1 MVRPCRALAVASHN
15 LNTFSP
21 AALASHLFLSHSL
34 TSLTIILFS
43 TEFEGLGAG
52 DVSGGAGSTHTD
64 DDMHDLFRS
73 FLVDSEDLLNVPSS
87 QGSHAGVGQAATA
100 PTSSAPTPTD
110 LPGQASFGFRN
121 AQGGGGRGG
130 VTYEADDGVR
140 GMRRRANTSPEC
152 EDTGRVSSTQVCA
165 NVFMCVILLLKRF

>member
-1 MVRPCRALAVASHN
+1 MSIFSTSVFTCHS
-15 LNTFSP
+15 TF
-21 AALASHLFLSHSL
+21 F
-34 TSLTIILFS
+34 FS

-64 DDMHDLFRS
+64 EDMHDLFRS

-87 QGSHAGVGQAATA
+87 QGNHVVVGQAATA

-110 LPGQASFGFRN
+110 LPGQTSFGFRN
-121 AQGGGGRGG
+121 VQGCGRGG
-130 VTYEADDGVR
+130 LNYEADDGVR

-152 EDTGRVSSTQVCA
+152 EEIARVSSTQVCDIYGPQ
-165 NVFMCVILLLKRF
+165 FIC

>member
-1 MVRPCRALAVASHN
+1 MV
-15 LNTFSP
+15 
-21 AALASHLFLSHSL
+21 LSHVS
-34 TSLTIILFS
+34 SPTIFLL

-64 DDMHDLFRS
+64 EDMHDLFRS
-73 FLVDSEDLLNVPSS
+73 FLVDSEDLLNVPT
-87 QGSHAGVGQAATA
+87 SHGNHAVGQAATA
-100 PTSSAPTPTD
+100 PTSSVPTPTD

-121 AQGGGGRGG
+121 AQGGGGRGS

-152 EDTGRVSSTQVCA
+152 EDIARVSSTQVCVNDHDGYSVA
-165 NVFMCVILLLKRF
+165 A